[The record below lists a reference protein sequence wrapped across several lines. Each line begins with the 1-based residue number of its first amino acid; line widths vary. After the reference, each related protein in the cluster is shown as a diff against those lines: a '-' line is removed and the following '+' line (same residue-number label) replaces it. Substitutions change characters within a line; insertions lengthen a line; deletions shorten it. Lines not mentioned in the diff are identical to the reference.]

1 MLYVPLLASPRPKG
15 KYRFQW
21 MRVINDPRAFVRSRR
36 YSGFGHGVIPARG
49 PCDTWIKLLNPEI
62 VLADD
67 VSRTC
72 A

>member
-1 MLYVPLLASPRPKG
+1 MTPAHSFGPG
-15 KYRFQW
+15 
-21 MRVINDPRAFVRSRR
+21 A
-36 YSGFGHGVIPARG
+36 SGFGHGVIPARG